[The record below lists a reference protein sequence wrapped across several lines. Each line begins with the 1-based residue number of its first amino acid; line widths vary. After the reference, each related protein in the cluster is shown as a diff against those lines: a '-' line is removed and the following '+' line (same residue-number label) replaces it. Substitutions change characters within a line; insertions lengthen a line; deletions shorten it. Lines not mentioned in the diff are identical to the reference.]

1 MAKMN
6 IVFNLFTLIIPLLFS
21 ETHRWKKFTCSFQDH
36 LLNNYTKS
44 GGKMEKIDVISFR
57 TSGIVPSFGV
67 FAIQCH
73 NSACHFRFIFFL
85 KFMIE

>member
-6 IVFNLFTLIIPLLFS
+6 IVFNLFTVIISLLFS
-21 ETHRWKKFTCSFQDH
+21 ETHRWKKLIFPFQDH

-44 GGKMEKIDVISFR
+44 SVEMEKIDIISFR
-57 TSGIVPSFGV
+57 TSGIILSLGV

-73 NSACHFRFIFFL
+73 NSACHFGFIFSL
-85 KFMIE
+85 EIHA